1 MQRLPHPHLLPHA
14 RRAPPL
20 CSAVKGRSV
29 SQSMDMGF
37 HSQIKSVERR
47 TTSSSTS
54 AHLQFL
60 LCSLEQ
66 GLPRSSEPPPMAARG
81 APSSTAQPTSRT
93 PGTDSPS
100 SPLSPGIFGLKNG
113 GDEHGGGAGHRAAS
127 PRGGGAAALPAS
139 LFLLPTR
146 AAGLPFPPA
155 APCHPATVEPPR
167 RSPAPPDS
175 LTGGSAGGGDEHG
188 GGAGGGKETERA
200 LRWRLTCG
208 PHCHISKT
216 ARQNQPMAKIER
228 F

>member
-139 LFLLPTR
+139 LFLLP
-146 AAGLPFPPA
+146 A
-155 APCHPATVEPPR
+155 APRASLSLPPR
-167 RSPAPPDS
+167 RVIPRPWS
-175 LTGGSAGGGDEHG
+175 H
-188 GGAGGGKETERA
+188 RA
-200 LRWRLTCG
+200 
-208 PHCHISKT
+208 
-216 ARQNQPMAKIER
+216 ARQLRQTRSPEEVQAVGMSMEGEPAAGRRRRER
-228 F
+228 

>member
-1 MQRLPHPHLLPHA
+1 
-14 RRAPPL
+14 
-20 CSAVKGRSV
+20 
-29 SQSMDMGF
+29 MDMGF

-113 GDEHGGGAGHRAAS
+113 GDEHGGGAGHRATS
-127 PRGGGAAALPAS
+127 PRGGGVAALPAS
-139 LFLLPTR
+139 LFLLP
-146 AAGLPFPPA
+146 A
-155 APCHPATVEPPR
+155 APRASLSLPPR

-208 PHCHISKT
+208 PHYHVSKT
-216 ARQNQPMAKIER
+216 ASQNQPMAKIEL

>member
-1 MQRLPHPHLLPHA
+1 LQRLPHPHLLPHA
-14 RRAPPL
+14 QRAPPL

-127 PRGGGAAALPAS
+127 SRDGGAATLPAS
-139 LFLLPTR
+139 LFLLP
-146 AAGLPFPPA
+146 A
-155 APCHPATVEPPR
+155 APRASLSLPPR
-167 RSPAPPDS
+167 RVIPRLWSR
-175 LTGGSAGGGDEHG
+175 
-188 GGAGGGKETERA
+188 RA
-200 LRWRLTCG
+200 
-208 PHCHISKT
+208 
-216 ARQNQPMAKIER
+216 ARQLSQTRSPEEVQAVGMSMEGEPAAGRRRRER
-228 F
+228 

>member
-1 MQRLPHPHLLPHA
+1 
-14 RRAPPL
+14 
-20 CSAVKGRSV
+20 
-29 SQSMDMGF
+29 MDMGF

-113 GDEHGGGAGHRAAS
+113 GDEHGGGAGHHAVSSRDS
-127 PRGGGAAALPAS
+127 GAAALPAS
-139 LFLLPTR
+139 LFLLP
-146 AAGLPFPPA
+146 A
-155 APCHPATVEPPR
+155 APRASLSLPPR
-167 RSPAPPDS
+167 RVIPRPWSRRAARQLRQTRSP
-175 LTGGSAGGGDEHG
+175 GGSEGGGDEHG

-208 PHCHISKT
+208 PYCHVSKT
-216 ARQNQPMAKIER
+216 AGQNQPMVKIER

>member
-139 LFLLPTR
+139 LFLLP
-146 AAGLPFPPA
+146 A
-155 APCHPATVEPPR
+155 APRASLSLPPR
-167 RSPAPPDS
+167 RVIPRPWSR
-175 LTGGSAGGGDEHG
+175 
-188 GGAGGGKETERA
+188 RA
-200 LRWRLTCG
+200 
-208 PHCHISKT
+208 
-216 ARQNQPMAKIER
+216 ARQLRQTRSPEEVQAVGMSMEGEPAAGRRQRER
-228 F
+228 

>member
-113 GDEHGGGAGHRAAS
+113 GDEHGGGA
-127 PRGGGAAALPAS
+127 AALPAS
-139 LFLLPTR
+139 LFLLP
-146 AAGLPFPPA
+146 A
-155 APCHPATVEPPR
+155 APRASLSLPPR
-167 RSPAPPDS
+167 RVIPRPWSR
-175 LTGGSAGGGDEHG
+175 
-188 GGAGGGKETERA
+188 RA
-200 LRWRLTCG
+200 
-208 PHCHISKT
+208 
-216 ARQNQPMAKIER
+216 ARQLRQTRSPEEVQAVGMSMEGEPAAGRRRRER
-228 F
+228 

>member
-113 GDEHGGGAGHRAAS
+113 GDEHGGGAAASPPRCQPPFSSCLPRRGPPFPSRRAAS
-127 PRGGGAAALPAS
+127 SRDRGAAAPLAS
-139 LFLLPTR
+139 SARL
-146 AAGLPFPPA
+146 A
-155 APCHPATVEPPR
+155 HR
-167 RSPAPPDS
+167 R
-175 LTGGSAGGGDEHG
+175 
-188 GGAGGGKETERA
+188 KCR
-200 LRWRLTCG
+200 RWG
-208 PHCHISKT
+208 
-216 ARQNQPMAKIER
+216 
-228 F
+228 

>member
-81 APSSTAQPTSRT
+81 APSSTAQHTSRT

-113 GDEHGGGAGHRAAS
+113 GDEHGGGAG
-127 PRGGGAAALPAS
+127 
-139 LFLLPTR
+139 
-146 AAGLPFPPA
+146 
-155 APCHPATVEPPR
+155 C
-167 RSPAPPDS
+167 
-175 LTGGSAGGGDEHG
+175 
-188 GGAGGGKETERA
+188 GKETERA

-208 PHCHISKT
+208 PHYHVSKT
-216 ARQNQPMAKIER
+216 ASQNQPMAKIEL

>member
-60 LCSLEQ
+60 FCSLEQ

-113 GDEHGGGAGHRAAS
+113 GDEHGGGAGHRAVS
-127 PRGGGAAALPAS
+127 PRGGGAAVLPAS
-139 LFLLPTR
+139 LFLLP
-146 AAGLPFPPA
+146 A
-155 APCHPATVEPPR
+155 APRASLSLPPR
-167 RSPAPPDS
+167 RVIPRSWS
-175 LTGGSAGGGDEHG
+175 R
-188 GGAGGGKETERA
+188 RA
-200 LRWRLTCG
+200 
-208 PHCHISKT
+208 
-216 ARQNQPMAKIER
+216 ARQLRQTRSPEEVQAVGMSMEGEPAAGRRRRER
-228 F
+228 